1 MTYLLSPTRSPG
13 SRLTKLLILL
23 SALISLATAASQ
35 DNDAGTDHRMAQ
47 QLVQHSGLPSLV
59 LQIPKHMAAGI
70 DTAAELARQL
80 PNPQQPNPQLPSD
93 QPQPSIQQAP
103 SAQRLKQQ
111 AAHIF
116 NRETALQQM
125 ASSVAKALT
134 AEDMQQV
141 LRWYQSDTGIRIRN
155 AQLYAASDEG
165 FAEMMSGINTLL
177 ERPDLLALAATLDK
191 PLGLVEFMVD
201 LQELEQFAKHSS
213 YAALSGQPFAQPA
226 FRQRMKKQRHHMVF
240 NGENLVSMSLAFAMR
255 DISASDIAAY
265 QHFLQQATTQL
276 YLKAAMHG
284 LANARQAQTQQ
295 WLKALALSSE

>member
-13 SRLTKLLILL
+13 SRLTKLLMLL
-23 SALISLATAASQ
+23 SALTSLTTAASQ
-35 DNDAGTDHRMAQ
+35 DNDAASDHRMAQ

-59 LQIPKHMAAGI
+59 MQIPKHMAAGI
-70 DTAAELARQL
+70 ETAAELARQL
-80 PNPQQPNPQLPSD
+80 PDQQQHSDQQLSSGQPQQ
-93 QPQPSIQQAP
+93 
-103 SAQRLKQQ
+103 SAQLLKQQ

-125 ASSVAKALT
+125 ANSVARALT
-134 AEDMQQV
+134 ADDMQQV

-255 DISASDIAAY
+255 DIRTSDIAAY
-265 QHFLQQATTQL
+265 EHFLQQPTTQL

-295 WLKALALSSE
+295 WLKALALTSE

>member
-1 MTYLLSPTRSPG
+1 MTYLLSPTG

-70 DTAAELARQL
+70 DTATELARQ
-80 PNPQQPNPQLPSD
+80 QPD
-93 QPQPSIQQAP
+93 QPQPSVQQTP

-134 AEDMQQV
+134 ADDMQQV
-141 LRWYQSDTGIRIRN
+141 LRWYQSETGIRIRN

-213 YAALSGQPFAQPA
+213 YAALSGQPFAQSA

-295 WLKALALSSE
+295 WLKALALSSASNGSGNPHLQ